1 MCFPHTGRSHEQQ
14 TFFRRS
20 WIIPHKSLRQQLGLL
35 HRLAVLRGPGLPVG
49 KVGDVALEIAVLV
62 PLRDVD
68 ALHHASGASLHAAIA
83 GDGYTPTQAISTWPE
98 LPAGSP
104 AQRAIFNRHEFELYR
119 ARPAPAGSESSQA
132 AAVSCSQHTRQHGS
146 AARELLW
153 KTVENLLCAE
163 VYGRADVK
171 SREPARAPCALES
184 GCSRAAAV

>member
-62 PLRDVD
+62 ALRDVD
-68 ALHHASGASLHAAIA
+68 ALHHASGALLHAAIA
-83 GDGYTPTQAISTWPE
+83 GDGYTSAQAISTWHE

-104 AQRAIFNRHEFELYR
+104 AERAIFNRHQFELYR
-119 ARPAPAGSESSQA
+119 ARPAPGGSESSQA
-132 AAVSCSQHTRQHGS
+132 AAVSVLTGYEAAWQHGKGTS
-146 AARELLW
+146 L
-153 KTVENLLCAE
+153 ENCGNLACAG
-163 VYGRADVK
+163 VYGGAVK
-171 SREPARAPCALES
+171 SREPARAPC
-184 GCSRAAAV
+184 